1 MLLYFYLIALGCE
14 MKKRPDEVVAADTD
28 YETAF
33 KSSLINCT
41 TMCLRDAK
49 CKAAY
54 YSNGFCFIIYKYT
67 PTLNPYTGS
76 SYFDKV
82 CNFTYRK
89 YDILCQFW
97 VSTVDSIMCL
107 LTWNVNA
114 GQTSKVYGHAQKPMD
129 LSNKRN
135 VSFCAY
141 TNNISMLDLLL

>member
-1 MLLYFYLIALGCE
+1 

-28 YETAF
+28 YEIAF

-41 TMCLRDAK
+41 SYCLRDAK

-67 PTLNPYTGS
+67 PTLNPYPGS

-89 YDILCQFW
+89 YDILCQF
-97 VSTVDSIMCL
+97 
-107 LTWNVNA
+107 
-114 GQTSKVYGHAQKPMD
+114 
-129 LSNKRN
+129 
-135 VSFCAY
+135 
-141 TNNISMLDLLL
+141 